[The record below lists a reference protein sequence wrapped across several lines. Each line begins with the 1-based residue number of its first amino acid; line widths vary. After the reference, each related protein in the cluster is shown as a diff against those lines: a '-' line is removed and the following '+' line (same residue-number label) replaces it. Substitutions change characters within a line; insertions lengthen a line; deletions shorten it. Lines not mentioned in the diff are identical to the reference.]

1 MRRRF
6 PPAAAVLLG
15 LLWPAAALAGE
26 TTAVEGG
33 RRVYDREGCAMC
45 HSIAGKGS
53 RRVPLDGVGGRLGG
67 DEIRK
72 WIVSPQE
79 MKPGVKKEPY
89 RLEERDLEM
98 LVEYLGSL
106 KR

>member
-1 MRRRF
+1 MRRRLF
-6 PPAAAVLLG
+6 RPAMVLFGVLGPAAAV
-15 LLWPAAALAGE
+15 ADV

-53 RRVPLDGVGGRLGG
+53 RRVPLDGVGGRLGV

-89 RLEERDLEM
+89 RLGGRDLEM
-98 LVEYLGSL
+98 LIEYLAGL
-106 KR
+106 KQ